1 MKCLKM
7 FAHLVSEE
15 SLGQRPVDRVP
26 GCDGVEVVESYAI
39 DGPIVRVSIEHDRIG
54 VIQLCDQG

>member
-15 SLGQRPVDRVP
+15 SLGQRPVDRIP
-26 GCDGVEVVESYAI
+26 GCDGVKVVESYAI
-39 DGPIVRVSIEHDRIG
+39 DAAIVSVSIEHDGIG
-54 VIQLCDQG
+54 VIELCDQG